1 MNWENRKEKNDT
13 NYYKTAGVVS
23 AKKER
28 PLVPSESIIK
38 GRVGKAC
45 SSRKS
50 EFTQGDQEQAGWKGG
65 HRKQKKGS
73 AHPSGGVGRNT
84 PQASSRNL
92 EMLSVEEEKPWKV
105 TREEVAPGH
114 LKGACSYPLAQELRE
129 VFK

>member
-50 EFTQGDQEQAGWKGG
+50 GFTQGDQEQAGWKGG
-65 HRKQKKGS
+65 QRKQKKGS
-73 AHPSGGVGRNT
+73 AHPSGGVGRNKHYVNVRGFVCFCLHSMWDL
-84 PQASSRNL
+84 SSLIRD
-92 EMLSVEEEKPWKV
+92 
-105 TREEVAPGH
+105 
-114 LKGACSYPLAQELRE
+114 
-129 VFK
+129 